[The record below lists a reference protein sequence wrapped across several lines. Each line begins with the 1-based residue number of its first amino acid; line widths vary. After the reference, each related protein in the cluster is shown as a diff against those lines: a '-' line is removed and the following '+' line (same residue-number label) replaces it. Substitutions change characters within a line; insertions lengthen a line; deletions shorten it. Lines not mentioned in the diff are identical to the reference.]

1 MSSQS
6 QRAQGG
12 ADEELSPRP
21 ELELRGGRSDGGA
34 GSGAEAALRAAPHME
49 GVSSSENPLASAPLW
64 RPPDDVLHDINAID
78 IHNARLDLHNRQ
90 LPAID
95 PLVYQKTEIEELN
108 LARNAIERVEPD
120 IQNLATMRGLDLSD
134 NRLTTLPL
142 ELRRCVALE
151 GTATP
156 PFFFCFVTRHCL
168 F

>member
-1 MSSQS
+1 
-6 QRAQGG
+6 
-12 ADEELSPRP
+12 
-21 ELELRGGRSDGGA
+21 
-34 GSGAEAALRAAPHME
+34 ME

-108 LARNAIERVEPD
+108 LSRNTIERLEPD

-151 GTATP
+151 GTAKP
-156 PFFFCFVTRHCL
+156 PFFFCFAARRCL

>member
-1 MSSQS
+1 MTQS

-12 ADEELSPRP
+12 ADEELRGERAPR
-21 ELELRGGRSDGGA
+21 GSAGRSDGGA
-34 GSGAEAALRAAPHME
+34 GRGAAAATLRAARRME

-108 LARNAIERVEPD
+108 LSRNTIERLEPD

-156 PFFFCFVTRHCL
+156 PFFCFVARRCL

>member
-1 MSSQS
+1 M
-6 QRAQGG
+6 
-12 ADEELSPRP
+12 
-21 ELELRGGRSDGGA
+21 
-34 GSGAEAALRAAPHME
+34 
-49 GVSSSENPLASAPLW
+49 
-64 RPPDDVLHDINAID
+64 LHDINAID

-108 LARNAIERVEPD
+108 LSRNTIERLEPD

-151 GTATP
+151 GTARP
-156 PFFFCFVTRHCL
+156 PFIFCVVTRRCL